1 VPFQVVIVI
10 AAILAFVILALI
22 RLDRVRS
29 HRETFTSGQQAV
41 FVAAFLLVPPIV
53 LQTLLNPKGVDAA
66 SATILYIGVVIVI
79 WVLESVAGLLV
90 ARFAPEHRRQML
102 LMALIGRDTSGFVPF
117 DPPLTEQLAADVTA
131 VDRANAAFSR
141 GTGFLAE
148 THRAGFAADWQALDE
163 ATRALESGIAEQ
175 RRLRLGVS
183 EQAIDVA
190 ADARGRLDTLRREA
204 PTTVGLGA
212 GNVAGAG

>member
-1 VPFQVVIVI
+1 VSFQVIIVL
-10 AAILAFVILALI
+10 AAIVAFVILAAI

-29 HRETFTSGQQAV
+29 HRETFTGGQQAL
-41 FVAAFLLVPPIV
+41 FVAAFLLAPPIV
-53 LQTLLNPKGVDAA
+53 LQTLLSPKGIDAA
-66 SATILYIGVVIVI
+66 SATILYIGVVLVI
-79 WVLESVAGLLV
+79 WILEAVAGLLV

-117 DPPLTEQLAADVTA
+117 DPPLTEQLAADVKA
-131 VDRANAAFSR
+131 VERANAAFSR

-163 ATRALESGIAEQ
+163 ATHALESGIAEQ

-204 PTTVGLGA
+204 GPLVDGGA
-212 GNVAGAG
+212 GKVAAAG